1 MNKLK
6 VIEMNGQ
13 ETIDSRL
20 VAEALEVQHK
30 NLLKKIAQYEDIL
43 AGSNCIP
50 LKNSN

>member
-30 NLLKKIAQYEDIL
+30 HLLEKIRNYEDIL
-43 AGSNCIP
+43 AGRDFGP